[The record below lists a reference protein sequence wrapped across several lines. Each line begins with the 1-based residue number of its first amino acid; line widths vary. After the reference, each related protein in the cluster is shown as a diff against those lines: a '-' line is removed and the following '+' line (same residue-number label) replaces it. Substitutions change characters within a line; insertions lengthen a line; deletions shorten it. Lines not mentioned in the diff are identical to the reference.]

1 MKKMIYIIITILFIL
16 IGVALYSRFL
26 GTKGL
31 IVKEYG
37 ISTNEISNNF
47 HGLKIAHISDI
58 HYGRT
63 TKIKDLKNMV
73 KEINKLKPDIVVL
86 TGDFFD
92 NDSEIKELDQ
102 IIDVMNEI
110 DVTLGKY
117 AITGNHDL
125 FVNNWESFIDKIGF
139 TNLNDTYDLVYYKDD
154 SPILISGLSSNTNNK
169 INASDRIK
177 PTMDYLESLDGNI
190 YSILLTH
197 EPDYID
203 TFNYKAF
210 DLILAG
216 HSHNGQI
223 NLPLIKNL
231 ILPDG
236 SKKYYKNYYSLGNTD
251 LYISS
256 GIGCSTLN
264 FRLFNKPSINFYRI
278 QKIES

>member
-1 MKKMIYIIITILFIL
+1 MKKMIFIIITILVIF
-16 IGVALYSRFL
+16 IGVVLYSRFV
-26 GTKGL
+26 GTKGS

-37 ISTNEISNNF
+37 IKTNEISDYF
-47 HGLKIAHISDI
+47 HGLKIVHISDI

-63 TKIKDLKNMV
+63 TKINELKQMV
-73 KEINKLKPDIVVL
+73 NEINLLKPDIVVL

-92 NDSEIKELDQ
+92 NGKEIKELDTIIEIMNQ
-102 IIDVMNEI
+102 IN
-110 DVTLGKY
+110 VTLGKY

-125 FVNNWESFIDKIGF
+125 VRKDWTLFIDKIGF
-139 TNLNDTYDLVYYKDD
+139 TNLNDTYDLVYYKDNN
-154 SPILISGLSSNTNNK
+154 PILIGGLSSNTNNK

-177 PTMDYLESLDGNI
+177 PTLDYLDSLEGNI
-190 YSILLTH
+190 YSILLMH

-203 TFNYKAF
+203 KFDYQKF

-223 NLPLIKNL
+223 NLPLIKKL

-236 SKKYYKNYYSLGNTD
+236 GKKYYQNYYNLGNTD

-256 GIGCSTLN
+256 GFGCSTLN

-278 QKIES
+278 QK